1 VFVVSIAKR
10 LLILVSAAV
19 AAMIVISAVAI
30 VEMDRVFKEADFAN
44 ENVVPSILVL
54 DDTLLEFS
62 FVRIGVYRHLLANDA
77 RDKTEVT
84 NKINKAAD
92 AVEKLFK
99 DYEPLVTGDEDR
111 RLLEAERKAFSD
123 YRRAI
128 NLVLDASQRNA
139 HAEVAALLAKAA
151 AGAEPVNDALQAHMH
166 FNEELGKRE
175 AADAKATKSFSTWT
189 ISIVAIVATVL
200 VGGLGA
206 QIQSSLGTRL
216 ALANALASRI
226 AGGDLTG
233 DGSQSRRSGD
243 EVGQLMASME
253 KMRQDLSTTVG
264 HIVGSTNELVSA
276 ATELSTSAHQVSI
289 STESQSSSTSS
300 AAAAVEELT
309 VSIDHVGSN
318 AEDANR
324 RAQEAGGLAVESGKG
339 VAAAATRIDQ
349 VAASVENNAQ
359 QIQALA
365 GQVQKIGNITTVIR
379 EVADQTNLLAL
390 NAAIEAARAGEQGRG
405 FAVVA
410 DEVRKL
416 AERTTQS
423 VQEISSV
430 IGSIQGEANAAVQ
443 SMQESRSVVADVV
456 TAARAA
462 SASMTNIRTATE
474 TVSDAVAAIT
484 DALREQ
490 RGASTDLAR
499 NVESIA
505 QMSEENTAAV
515 GSVADTA
522 HRLVGVSDTL
532 KGAVSRF
539 RL

>member
-1 VFVVSIAKR
+1 MSISKR
-10 LLILVSAAV
+10 LLILMSAAV
-19 AAMIVISAVAI
+19 VAMIVIATVAI
-30 VEMDRVFKEADFAN
+30 VEMGKIYKEANFGN
-44 ENVVPSILVL
+44 ENVVPSILIL
-54 DDTLLEFS
+54 DKVLLEFS
-62 FVRIGVYRHLLANDA
+62 HVRVRTYRHVLNTDA
-77 RDKTEVT
+77 RIKADLSAKIHEAESEVM
-84 NKINKAAD
+84 KQLK
-92 AVEKLFK
+92 V
-99 DYEPLVTGDEDR
+99 YEPLCVDTEDR
-111 RLLEAERKAFSD
+111 RLLDAERNAFVTYMQSVKQ
-123 YRRAI
+123 
-128 NLVLDASQRNA
+128 VLDASNKNA
-139 HAEVAALLAKAA
+139 HDEALGLLTKGAAAAESVNGGIEAHMKFNEDLGNKISSDALAVKSFATWTMVIVGGIALL
-151 AGAEPVNDALQAHMH
+151 V
-166 FNEELGKRE
+166 
-175 AADAKATKSFSTWT
+175 
-189 ISIVAIVATVL
+189 
-200 VGGLGA
+200 VGGMGM
-206 QIQSSLGTRL
+206 QIRSSLTARL
-216 ALANALASRI
+216 AQANTQASRI
-226 AGGDLTG
+226 AGGDLSANG
-233 DGSQSRRSGD
+233 GGAVSNGD
-243 EVGQLMASME
+243 EIGQLMTSME
-253 KMRQDLSTTVG
+253 KMRQDLATTVG

-276 ATELSTSAHQVSI
+276 ANELSTSAHQVSI

-309 VSIDHVGSN
+309 VSIDHVGGN
-318 AEDANR
+318 AEDANK
-324 RAQEAGGLAVESGKG
+324 RAQEAGGLAIESGKS
-339 VAAAATRIDQ
+339 VATAATRIEQ
-349 VAASVENNAQ
+349 VASSVENNAQ

-365 GQVQKIGNITTVIR
+365 EQVQKIGHITTVIR

-430 IGSIQGEANAAVQ
+430 IGSIQGGAEAAVR
-443 SMQESRSVVADVV
+443 SMEESRNVVGEVVA
-456 TAARAA
+456 AAHDA
-462 SASMTNIRTATE
+462 SASMESIRNAAE
-474 TVSDAVAAIT
+474 TVRDAVAAIT

>member
-1 VFVVSIAKR
+1 MTISQR
-10 LLILVSAAV
+10 LLLLVALAVAALIGLSVFSVVEMKSVFKKADFGNENIVPSILLLDDAAIQFGHIRSRAYRHVAITDGKAKNELAGKVEAAQQELDKILKDYERLIANDVDRQMLDADRAAV
-19 AAMIVISAVAI
+19 AAYVNAIRPMIEASRLNQHDEAQRLLSQVA
-30 VEMDRVFKEADFAN
+30 
-44 ENVVPSILVL
+44 P
-54 DDTLLEFS
+54 
-62 FVRIGVYRHLLANDA
+62 IGDKANDA
-77 RDKTEVT
+77 LVAHMNFNEGLGKNVADE
-84 NKINKAAD
+84 AD
-92 AVEKLFK
+92 AAVAFSTTTLTILSL
-99 DYEPLVTGDEDR
+99 LVT
-111 RLLEAERKAFSD
+111 
-123 YRRAI
+123 AI
-128 NLVLDASQRNA
+128 
-139 HAEVAALLAKAA
+139 
-151 AGAEPVNDALQAHMH
+151 
-166 FNEELGKRE
+166 
-175 AADAKATKSFSTWT
+175 
-189 ISIVAIVATVL
+189 
-200 VGGLGA
+200 VGGLGL
-206 QIQSSLGTRL
+206 QIRHSLATRL
-216 ALANALASRI
+216 AEANAKAARI
-226 AGGDLTG
+226 SAGDLTANG
-233 DGSQSRRSGD
+233 DKAASSTD
-243 EVGQLMASME
+243 ELGQLLAAME
-253 KMRQDLSTTVG
+253 KMRQDLATTVG

-276 ATELSTSAHQVSI
+276 ANELSTSAHQVSL
-289 STESQSSSTSS
+289 SSESQSSSTSS

-309 VSIDHVGSN
+309 VSIDH
-318 AEDANR
+318 AEDANK

-339 VAAAATRIDQ
+339 VAAAANKIDQ
-349 VAASVENNAQ
+349 VAAGVERNAA

-365 GQVQKIGNITTVIR
+365 EQVQKIGSITIVIR

-430 IGSIQGEANAAVQ
+430 IGSIQGGAEAAVK

-462 SASMTNIRTATE
+462 SNSMDSIRGAAE
-474 TVSDAVAAIT
+474 TVRDAVAAIT

-532 KGAVSRF
+532 KAAVSRF
-539 RL
+539 RV